1 MISLMHALTVNVEEA
16 GGKSRVGATATR
28 TTIVL
33 IEFRCLCANALV
45 ELKHGS
51 AHLWAHLPALA
62 NSYKKSQAWI
72 AFPNKYLIFVC

>member
-1 MISLMHALTVNVEEA
+1 MHALTVIVEEA
-16 GGKSRVGATATR
+16 GGKSRVGATDSR

-33 IEFRCLCANALV
+33 TEFRCSCANALV

-72 AFPNKYLIFVC
+72 AFPNKYLILIC